1 MLKVLLIRGLGNDTG
16 HFSKYWSINVLY
28 AGKST
33 HYLGP
38 ARADKAPSLIFL
50 TLRVLLKG
58 YFEY

>member
-1 MLKVLLIRGLGNDTG
+1 MLKVLLIRGLGKDTG
-16 HFSKYWSINVLY
+16 HFIKYWSVNVLY

-38 ARADKAPSLIFL
+38 ARVFL